1 MDNNYTSNISDV
13 TLNMLEYCYVAE
25 TVNLPLTK
33 VKVNIPKLMP
43 FTSSSKP
50 TITSSIF
57 INDTDCKVS
66 ISKNLQTTDYLT
78 IPVFNVDFTRVATS
92 VVDDEGNVI
101 RRYLP
106 KGKKMIVCFM
116 ENNVND
122 PYLTNYI

>member
-1 MDNNYTSNISDV
+1 MDDYKNNLSDV
-13 TLNMLEYCYVAE
+13 ALNMLEYCYVAE
-25 TVNLPLTK
+25 TVDLPLTK
-33 VKVNIPKLMP
+33 VKVTIPKLMP

-50 TITSSIF
+50 VITSSIF
-57 INDTDCKVS
+57 INDSSCKVS
-66 ISKNLQTTDYLT
+66 TSKNLKTTEYLT
-78 IPVFNVDFTRVATS
+78 IPVFNVDFKKVAET
-92 VVDDEGNVI
+92 VEDGEGNVI

>member
-1 MDNNYTSNISDV
+1 MDNYINNISDV
-13 TLNMLEYCYVAE
+13 SLNMLEYCYIAE
-25 TVNLPLTK
+25 TVDLPLTT

-43 FTSSSKP
+43 LTSSSKP

-66 ISKNLQTTDYLT
+66 ISKNLKTTDYLT
-78 IPVFNVDFTRVATS
+78 IPVFNVDFTRVATNVRNS
-92 VVDDEGNVI
+92 EGDII
-101 RRYLP
+101 RSYLP

>member
-1 MDNNYTSNISDV
+1 MDEYVNNLSDV
-13 TLNMLEYCYVAE
+13 SLNMLEYCYIAE
-25 TVNLPLTK
+25 SVDLPLTT

-43 FTSSSKP
+43 FTSNSKP
-50 TITSSIF
+50 VITSSIF
-57 INDTDCKVS
+57 INDSSCKVS
-66 ISKNLQTTDYLT
+66 ISKKLKTTEYLT
-78 IPVFNVDFTRVATS
+78 IPVFNLDFTRVAKTVYDS
-92 VVDDEGNVI
+92 EGNVV

>member
-1 MDNNYTSNISDV
+1 MDNYINNISDV
-13 TLNMLEYCYVAE
+13 SLNMLEYCYIAE
-25 TVNLPLTK
+25 TVDLPLTT

-43 FTSSSKP
+43 LTSSSKP

-66 ISKNLQTTDYLT
+66 ISKNLKTTDYLT
-78 IPVFNVDFTRVATS
+78 IPVFNVDFTRVATNVKNS
-92 VVDDEGNVI
+92 EGDII
-101 RRYLP
+101 RSYLP